1 MFDPLLDPIL
11 EGDPDEV
18 ELAERMAVYDAYMG
32 LFDIELDRV
41 LYRHGMAPTEQ
52 ERSRIKWVVARF
64 MQEASTSDLDAL
76 EPALIERFLPREQEL
91 RLLDQELDWV
101 IDRHEGEVSSRERAE
116 IREWVVEF
124 FDTNVTLGLADL
136 ERIYVTAVIPNRLL
150 DRHLEQFGLWIS
162 ANHEGLTYGDAW
174 VDFARWLESEVER
187 MIEADTEETGV
198 RAIRLQAMQLPKRFV
213 TPLVEWALQPESVLH
228 GAAGLRLAVSVRREG
243 TREEVI
249 EAFRVL
255 DRFWKILL
263 IRQGGEE
270 QSYWSGV
277 LKESSRN

>member
-162 ANHEGLTYGDAW
+162 ANHEGLTSGDAW
-174 VDFARWLESEVER
+174 GDFARWLESEVER

-213 TPLVEWALQPESVLH
+213 APLVEWALQPESVLH